1 MLSAC
6 LGHVDDFWRVRLS
19 WDFCS
24 IDDACFWSGMLTW
37 NGSGPIWWRII
48 QHRWNTFQII
58 WMLMLSR
65 HYSFLFFQSTYVWR
79 HSVSY
84 ILKSGSRLHQIK
96 LNNIVVFRYIIL
108 PQTIQFVIL
117 IMKQLSHSL
126 SCWCLSSSIAPQ
138 RMCCN
143 WQRRER
149 WLWQREHAFSDFLTV
164 ISAFKTELHFGAKA
178 LIPFGRVH
186 KFRVAFAVDG
196 AAPGCTFWWHQT
208 LWLGGRGVHDHK
220 YWSACPKPWESCE
233 FVNWVMFPLERH
245 PIVSKTAQ
253 DLLHG
258 PEILCLQ

>member
-1 MLSAC
+1 MTSDVTQ
-6 LGHVDDFWRVRLS
+6 LGLLFDRWCMFLVRHADMK
-19 WDFCS
+19 WV
-24 IDDACFWSGMLTW
+24 
-37 NGSGPIWWRII
+37 GPDMMEDHTAQMKDVSDHLNLLR
-48 QHRWNTFQII
+48 RDRLDVL
-58 WMLMLSR
+58 LMLSR

-96 LNNIVVFRYIIL
+96 LNNILVFRYIIL

-164 ISAFKTELHFGAKA
+164 ISTLVQKLLYPLDESTNSGWRSLSTEQLRAARFDDIRLFGSEGEGFT
-178 LIPFGRVH
+178 ITNIDRPVRS
-186 KFRVAFAVDG
+186 
-196 AAPGCTFWWHQT
+196 PGNH
-208 LWLGGRGVHDHK
+208 
-220 YWSACPKPWESCE
+220 
-233 FVNWVMFPLERH
+233 VNL
-245 PIVSKTAQ
+245 
-253 DLLHG
+253 
-258 PEILCLQ
+258 